1 MMGGDYAEILVVLVN
16 RSNEILK
23 GDINSRLR
31 EVAQKSLRDRTVAV
45 ELLLDAA
52 VREIKLQGIEYSQ
65 NGATK
70 FLPARIVVWTGGT
83 EPNSLLKELAVSPE
97 HRNQKGQL

>member
-1 MMGGDYAEILVVLVN
+1 LADILPVWYDMMGGDYAEIRVVLVN

-52 VREIKLQGIEYSQ
+52 VREIKLLGHQ
-65 NGATK
+65 
-70 FLPARIVVWTGGT
+70 V
-83 EPNSLLKELAVSPE
+83 
-97 HRNQKGQL
+97 